1 MENRIFKPRYD
12 KSFVITWAVTVVLVA
27 IVTVIAV
34 FSPVALAILI
44 IADAATVYFLVSPL
58 FGYVELR
65 ESTVFIKFGFF
76 MTREIPYERI
86 RGVSKDRKLY
96 SESTVSLKSALE
108 HVNIKYN
115 TFDVVSVSV
124 RDNDALI
131 EEISKRTGRQA
142 QA

>member
-12 KSFVITWAVTVVLVA
+12 KSFVITWAVAVVLVA
-27 IVTVIAV
+27 IGTVIAA

-44 IADAATVYFLVSPL
+44 ITDAATVYFMVSPL

-86 RGVSKDRKLY
+86 RGVSKDRKFY

-131 EEISKRTGRQA
+131 DEISKRTGR
-142 QA
+142 